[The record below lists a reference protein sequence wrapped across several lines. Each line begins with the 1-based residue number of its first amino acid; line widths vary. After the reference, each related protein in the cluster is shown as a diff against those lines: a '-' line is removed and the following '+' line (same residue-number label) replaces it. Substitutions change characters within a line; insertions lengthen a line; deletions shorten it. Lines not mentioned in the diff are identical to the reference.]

1 MARKTEKGRAKDRKR
16 EGRRIVN
23 HIGYEGREG
32 EKWSM
37 KRSKQGRG
45 EKDREEERQ
54 EVEVTKSKHI

>member
-1 MARKTEKGRAKDRKR
+1 MSRKTDRGRAKDRKR

-37 KRSKQGRG
+37 QSREGVRRTGKRRGR
-45 EKDREEERQ
+45 R
-54 EVEVTKSKHI
+54 